1 MQTVR
6 QAQIVAA
13 VFFLLG
19 FGLLVTATYY
29 FFVTRSFVRT
39 ADTVR
44 GRVIALEQRSGGSG
58 KSGTIGYAA
67 VFTFTDASGQD
78 HTVRQTSAQ
87 NPPTHKVGDEVV
99 VLYHPSSPDEARIR
113 GFRTLWILPTILA
126 AVGGGFA
133 CVGAVAFFS
142 ARKALRL
149 SDHEVAA

>member
-19 FGLLVTATYY
+19 FGLLVVASYY

-44 GRVIALEQRSGGSG
+44 GRVVALEQSSGGSG
-58 KSGTIGYAA
+58 KPRTSGYAA
-67 VFTFTDASGQD
+67 VFTFTDASGQA

-113 GFRTLWILPTILA
+113 GFRTLWFLPTILA
-126 AVGGGFA
+126 GFGGGFA
-133 CVGAVAFFS
+133 GVGAVAFF
-142 ARKALRL
+142 AAQKTLKL